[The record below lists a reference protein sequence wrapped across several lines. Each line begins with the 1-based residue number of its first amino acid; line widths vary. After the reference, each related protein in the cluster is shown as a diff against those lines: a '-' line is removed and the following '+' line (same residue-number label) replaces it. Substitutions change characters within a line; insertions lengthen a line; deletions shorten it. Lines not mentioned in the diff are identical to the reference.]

1 MLIKA
6 NEASE
11 SSDNRIRRREFVVGL
26 VGLAAVHHAKAQ
38 ERIRR
43 LGVLAASPLTEKAL
57 EAACR
62 GKVIVGF

>member
-11 SSDNRIRRREFVVGL
+11 SSDNRIRRREFIVGL

-38 ERIRR
+38 DRMRR
-43 LGVLAASPLTEKAL
+43 LGVVASPRTEKAL

-62 GKVIVGF
+62 RKVIVGF

>member
-11 SSDNRIRRREFVVGL
+11 SSDNRIRRREFIVGL

-38 ERIRR
+38 DRMRR
-43 LGVLAASPLTEKAL
+43 LGVVASPRTEKAL
-57 EAACR
+57 EATCPR
-62 GKVIVGF
+62 KVIVGF